1 MFGLVNLS
9 LCGLELN
16 ADRHTRGQRLGMPAR
31 SRVRIV
37 KVQRIR
43 WLSAR
48 RLNELSQDTFLMA
61 ATLRALRSGL
71 AAPEAEPRPEIPGL
85 AETDMVE
92 DELEL
97 QLRAPDAVNLEER
110 PESVNV
116 RAKDV
121 PTTPRF
127 GRKTQPRID
136 SLALPQLV

>member
-1 MFGLVNLS
+1 M
-9 LCGLELN
+9 
-16 ADRHTRGQRLGMPAR
+16 
-31 SRVRIV
+31 V
-37 KVQRIR
+37 KMQRIR

-48 RLNELSQDTFLMA
+48 RLNELSQDTFQMA
-61 ATLRALRSGL
+61 ATLRASRSGL

-121 PTTPRF
+121 PTMPRF
-127 GRKTQPRID
+127 GRKTQPRFD

>member
-9 LCGLELN
+9 LCGLELD
-16 ADRHTRGQRLGMPAR
+16 ADRHTRGQRVGMPAR
-31 SRVRIV
+31 SR
-37 KVQRIR
+37 
-43 WLSAR
+43 AHGENATR

-61 ATLRALRSGL
+61 ATLRASRSGL
-71 AAPEAEPRPEIPGL
+71 AAPEAEPRPEIPGF
-85 AETDMVE
+85 AETDLVQ

-127 GRKTQPRID
+127 GRKTQPRFD
-136 SLALPQLV
+136 SLAQAQLV